1 MNKKF
6 IDRICNWLLVLLP
19 VVLFFSYHPVIT
31 IGTNETMNLE
41 LSLPEIWLVL
51 FSLVNLSRIR
61 SLMKFYR
68 KRKLALAS
76 IIPLYFTIS
85 IIWSE
90 NRLRGLLTAGLTWL
104 VAFSVLNIVYR
115 LKMSKLER
123 KSRFGGLI
131 NIALTTLLVSAVVM
145 SIYCWIQCI
154 LDVAGV
160 SRDTTLLCRGCVST
174 AFGFPHPNGFA
185 IEPQFMG
192 NLLIAPVL
200 LCYYLLNT
208 FDKQRLFKKKA
219 SLIAVT
225 VFLNTTLFFTF
236 SRGAIYAMLAGF
248 VLELL
253 LLIKPKKDEEG
264 KKIKAQK
271 VNLGSSLGIV
281 VSTFVVSLCAQGVF
295 ATVSPTNDDFL
306 SGVAKSIHH
315 LTLGVIDLRPSVVEK
330 SEHFSTKTEQT
341 EQTFPQIEQG
351 SNESDFSGYV
361 AESTNRRLDLNCY
374 AFETWE
380 SNPQYKWIGTGIGGA
395 GVAMNK
401 QFPDEVGKKEIVQ
414 NEYVSL
420 LLETGLIGCGFVL
433 LFALGLAK
441 RLRIY
446 KPSPL
451 FISLVFSYL
460 LTLMFF
466 SGLPNALQIYLLPAL
481 LFFV

>member
-31 IGTNETMNLE
+31 VGTNETMNLE

-76 IIPLYFTIS
+76 IIPLYLTVS

-131 NIALTTLLVSAVVM
+131 NIAFTTLLVSAVVM
-145 SIYCWIQCI
+145 SIYCWTQCI
-154 LDVAGV
+154 LDVVGV

-208 FDKQRLFKKKA
+208 FDKQRLFKKKV

-264 KKIKAQK
+264 KKIKAPK
-271 VNLGSSLGIV
+271 VNLGSSLGIA

-341 EQTFPQIEQG
+341 EQSSPQPDQENN
-351 SNESDFSGYV
+351 NESDFSGYV
-361 AESTNRRLDLNCY
+361 EESTNRRLDLNHY
-374 AFETWE
+374 AFDTWK
-380 SNPQYKWIGTGIGGA
+380 SNPQYIFVGAGLGSA
-395 GVAMNK
+395 GVAMK
-401 QFPDEVGKKEIVQ
+401 EKFPNDINAKEIVQ
-414 NEYVSL
+414 NEYYSI
-420 LLETGLIGCGFVL
+420 LLETGLIGCGLIL
-433 LFALGLAK
+433 LVAFLIIK
-441 RLRIY
+441 NIR

-466 SGLPNALQIYLLPAL
+466 SGLPNALQIYLMPAL